1 MSRSVREVSRSGSD
15 PKVQFTHQ
23 QGPGPTKLGPVHP
36 LTGPDP
42 RTYGVGPVQTQV
54 REGQDRPS
62 DSLLQPPPTS
72 PDDSLVGSPGFP
84 SALQPP
90 PTSHNDSLVAPLAS
104 ICSPATTNES
114 RRLVGWFLA
123 SHLPSNHRGFPGLH

>member
-72 PDDSLVGSPGFP
+72 PDDSLVAPLASHLLSNHHQRVTTTRWLVPGFP
-84 SALQPP
+84 SALQPL
-90 PTSHNDSLVAPLAS
+90 PTSHDDSLV
-104 ICSPATTNES
+104 
-114 RRLVGWFLA
+114 
-123 SHLPSNHRGFPGLH
+123 